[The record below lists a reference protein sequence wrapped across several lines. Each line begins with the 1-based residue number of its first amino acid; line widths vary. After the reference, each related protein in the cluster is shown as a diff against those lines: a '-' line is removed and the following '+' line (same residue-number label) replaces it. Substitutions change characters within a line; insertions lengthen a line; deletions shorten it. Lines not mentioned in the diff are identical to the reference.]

1 MTFLRTVIACLLL
14 LAGVAAGA
22 AELKIA
28 TIAPENSSWM
38 KAMRAGA
45 AEIAERT
52 DGRVRIKLYGGG
64 VMGNDRKVLRKI
76 RIGQLHGAS
85 FTASGLGDVYSDIH
99 IYGLPLLF
107 NSQEEVDYVRARMD
121 EIFVQGLEDAG
132 WVSFGFTGAGF
143 PRIMSNEP
151 IRSIED
157 FAGKKVWVP
166 EGDVTTI
173 AALKA
178 LGLSPV
184 VLPLTDVLTALQ
196 TGLVDIV
203 GASEVAALVL
213 QWHTKLK
220 YVTDYPLIYIYATL
234 AVDKRYFDRL
244 EPGDQDVVREV
255 MSGIYERFDVENLED
270 NEKATEVLKANGIEY
285 VEPAPGAIEAWRE
298 RVADVN
304 REEAE
309 NGLFSQEIF
318 EKMLA
323 LIDEYRQQVATAAVS
338 PDAE

>member
-1 MTFLRTVIACLLL
+1 ML
-14 LAGVAAGA
+14 LAFTLWLVPFMAGA
-22 AELKIA
+22 VDLKIA

-38 KAMRAGA
+38 KAMREGA
-45 AEIAERT
+45 ADIETRT
-52 DGRVRIKLYGGG
+52 DGRVKVKLYGGG

-85 FTASGLGDVYSDIH
+85 FTASGLGDVYNDIH

-121 EIFVQGLEDAG
+121 ELFVQGLDEAG
-132 WVSFGFTGAGF
+132 MVSFGFTGAGF
-143 PRIMSNEP
+143 ARIMSNEP
-151 IRSIED
+151 IRSYD
-157 FAGKKVWVP
+157 DLAGKKVWVP

-173 AALKA
+173 AAMEA

-234 AVDKRYFDRL
+234 VIDKRYFDRL
-244 EPGDQDVVREV
+244 EPADQAVVREV
-255 MSGIYERFDVENLED
+255 LEGIYEEYDRQNLED
-270 NEKATEVLKANGIEY
+270 NVKATEVLKANGITY
-285 VEPAPGAIEAWRE
+285 VEPAPGAIDAWRE
-298 RVADVN
+298 RVAEVN
-304 REEAE
+304 RREAA
-309 NGLFSQEIF
+309 NGLFSEELF
-318 EKMLA
+318 EQMLG
-323 LIDEYRQQVATAAVS
+323 LIDEYRRSAETAAVVS
-338 PDAE
+338 PAE

>member
-1 MTFLRTVIACLLL
+1 MTRLRMLFAAMLLF
-14 LAGVAAGA
+14 VPFMAGA
-22 AELKIA
+22 ADLKIA

-38 KAMRAGA
+38 TAMRDGA
-45 AEIAERT
+45 AEIETRT
-52 DGRVRIKLYGGG
+52 EGRVKVKLYGGG

-121 EIFVQGLEDAG
+121 ERFVQGLDDAG
-132 WVSFGFTGAGF
+132 MVSFGFTGAGF
-143 PRIMSNEP
+143 ARIMSNDP
-151 IRSIED
+151 IRSYD
-157 FAGKKVWVP
+157 DLAGKKVWVP

-173 AALKA
+173 AAMEA

-234 AVDKRYFDRL
+234 VIDKRYFDRL
-244 EPGDQDVVREV
+244 EPADQAVVREV
-255 MSGIYERFDVENLED
+255 LEGIYEEYDRQNLED
-270 NEKATEVLKANGIEY
+270 NVKATEVLKANGITY
-285 VEPAPGAIEAWRE
+285 VEPAPGAIDAWRE
-298 RVADVN
+298 RVAEVN
-304 REEAE
+304 RREAA
-309 NGLFSQEIF
+309 NGLFSEELF
-318 EKMLA
+318 EQMLG
-323 LIDEYRQQVATAAVS
+323 LIEEYRRSAGTAAVVS
-338 PDAE
+338 PAE